1 MSTPAPFDS
10 DYTATNFVGFSISI
24 DIVASDQTLGAN
36 WQSLSLGSVSLGAQD
51 LQAGGY
57 NRSRFQMMGSLD
69 YGNVTLTRPWT
80 ANQSGWIAQWFSAA
94 ETSGPSTV
102 SVTVNYLDVQGSL
115 QQATYN
121 FRNAYPVSWTQ
132 PDFVAVPS
140 AETPPRI
147 TETLTFSHS
156 GFAESGSL
164 AVGIDSAESVQPFKL
179 VVLPGGVSGVASALS
194 AVTSWTP
201 GGDAAA
207 YMPSTALSAKNEV
220 MAKTAGA
227 TLGSFPAIT
236 FWVPP
241 SSVQVQKNANWRTN
255 DSPSAEGSGPVN
267 WLGTGPM
274 SIDFDF
280 TLDGARVD
288 QGQGGSA
295 EGESVL
301 PEVERLLALCEVDAL
316 LAAVGIGTAPLV
328 VLLWGNFVSPVSYVA
343 DVNANFIRFNGVG
356 EPTRAQGH
364 LTIKQYPTSP
374 AAQNPTSGGDVGRR
388 QLEVYDGDQL
398 AHLAFRAYHQPSHWR
413 DIADANSIDDPLR
426 VRAGRT
432 LVVPD
437 KATLPRRGESGRPV
451 STSGIASS
459 PNKAVR

>member
-10 DYTATNFVGFSISI
+10 DYTATNFVGFSISV

-57 NRSRFQMMGSLD
+57 NRSRFQMLGSLD

-164 AVGIDSAESVQPFKL
+164 ASGIDSAESVQPFKL

-201 GGDAAA
+201 GGNAAA

-220 MAKTAGA
+220 MAKLQARRSA
-227 TLGSFPAIT
+227 ASRLSLLGSSFERA
-236 FWVPP
+236 
-241 SSVQVQKNANWRTN
+241 SQKECKLANQR
-255 DSPSAEGSGPVN
+255 
-267 WLGTGPM
+267 
-274 SIDFDF
+274 F
-280 TLDGARVD
+280 
-288 QGQGGSA
+288 
-295 EGESVL
+295 
-301 PEVERLLALCEVDAL
+301 
-316 LAAVGIGTAPLV
+316 AVRQGIGTCELA
-328 VLLWGNFVSPVSYVA
+328 GNRT
-343 DVNANFIRFNGVG
+343 DDDRF
-356 EPTRAQGH
+356 RFH
-364 LTIKQYPTSP
+364 
-374 AAQNPTSGGDVGRR
+374 SGR
-388 QLEVYDGDQL
+388 
-398 AHLAFRAYHQPSHWR
+398 
-413 DIADANSIDDPLR
+413 
-426 VRAGRT
+426 RAGR
-432 LVVPD
+432 PG
-437 KATLPRRGESGRPV
+437 PGWECRRGKRSARGRTAAGV
-451 STSGIASS
+451 MRS
-459 PNKAVR
+459 

>member
-10 DYTATNFVGFSISI
+10 DYTATNFVGFSISV

-57 NRSRFQMMGSLD
+57 NRSRFQMLGSLD

-164 AVGIDSAESVQPFKL
+164 ASGIDSAESVQPFKL

-220 MAKTAGA
+220 IAKTAGA

-241 SSVQVQKNANWRTN
+241 SSVKVNKGATWRIN

-267 WLGTGPM
+267 WLGTQPM
-274 SIDFDF
+274 TIEFDF

-288 QGQGGSA
+288 QGQGGNA

-301 PEVERLLALCEVDAL
+301 PEVERLMALCEVDAL

-328 VLLWGNFVSPVSYVA
+328 VLLWGNFVSPVSYV
-343 DVNANFIRFNGVG
+343 DSVETNFIRFNDRG

-364 LTIKQYPTSP
+364 LAITQYPTSLD
-374 AAQNPTSGGDVGRR
+374 AQNPTSGGDVGRR

-398 AHLAFRAYHQPSHWR
+398 SHLAFRAYHQPSHWR
-413 DIADANSIDDPLR
+413 DIADANGIDDPLR

-432 LVVPD
+432 LVIPD
-437 KATLPRRGESGRPV
+437 KSTLPRRGESGRPI
-451 STSGIASS
+451 SASGIASS
-459 PNKAVR
+459 PNGAGR